1 MSSGCTP
8 VAATLTGSATN
19 ASENTETRAGAAI
32 YVSLGASRSTFSTY
46 AEKYA
51 YLRGKANCT
60 TTNLPCAGNQML
72 G

>member
-8 VAATLTGSATN
+8 VAATLTGSASD
-19 ASENTETRAGAAI
+19 ASDKTETRAGTAV
-32 YVSLGASRSTFSTY
+32 YVSLGAGRTTFSTY

-60 TTNLPCAGNQML
+60 STNLPCAGNQML